1 LNSMIAMSEH
11 STTSQGNI
19 PGQLARPLGRGN
31 REHSRLEG
39 APPCALRR
47 LIDHFAAHHSHN
59 DPRVF
64 DSLGWDA
71 EEVIREDNQVAEFP
85 G

>member
-1 LNSMIAMSEH
+1 MRN
-11 STTSQGNI
+11 
-19 PGQLARPLGRGN
+19 LALMHCRVSPHTVLERNARLRRGEN
-31 REHSRLEG
+31 QHSRLEG

-59 DPRVF
+59 NARVF
-64 DSLGWDA
+64 DSLRWDA
-71 EEVIREDNQVAEFP
+71 EEVIREDYQVAEFP